1 MKNNEAIPRLEVLY
15 TCCMIHGF
23 GYEIDSNL
31 MLLNE
36 AGGARK
42 IAKNRGWQ
50 GKNEIL
56 TLRQRNLR

>member
-1 MKNNEAIPRLEVLY
+1 
-15 TCCMIHGF
+15 MIHGF